1 VNHRAAVATILV
13 GSNLHRQE
21 HEGCEMAGPSPQH
34 SRAVRPG
41 LVLALALAVLAVVFI
56 AQNRDRMQ
64 ISFFT
69 VDVSAPTWLLLT
81 IMTVVG
87 LAVGALLGRARR

>member
-1 VNHRAAVATILV
+1 MASSPPHSAAP
-13 GSNLHRQE
+13 RR
-21 HEGCEMAGPSPQH
+21 

-41 LVLALALAVLAVVFI
+41 RILALVLVVLAVVFI

-69 VDVSAPTWLLLT
+69 LDVSAPTWLLLT
-81 IMTVVG
+81 IMTVLGV
-87 LAVGALLGRARR
+87 AVGALLGRARR